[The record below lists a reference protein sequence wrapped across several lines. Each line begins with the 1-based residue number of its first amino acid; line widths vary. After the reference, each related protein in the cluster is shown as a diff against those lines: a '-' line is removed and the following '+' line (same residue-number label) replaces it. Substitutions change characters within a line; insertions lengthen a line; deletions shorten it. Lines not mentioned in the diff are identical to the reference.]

1 MEWKTIVRSSD
12 KEGGRATRSQ
22 ERFQI
27 RREERRVF
35 NGIFF
40 CPSSSSSSAAASLI
54 IVTVS
59 LHCAVLCW
67 AGLCCAVSVCRPQL
81 KPYFGYYDDADVI
94 KVIPCVSFTITR
106 ARNRMRASTSH
117 THTQRKKERDRR
129 TWTGKKRG
137 EKILHSSAFLRGA
150 RARGPPVSAS
160 FPAAAAVVATAT
172 AAPTGAAAAA
182 YIIL

>member
-1 MEWKTIVRSSD
+1 M
-12 KEGGRATRSQ
+12 G
-22 ERFQI
+22 
-27 RREERRVF
+27 
-35 NGIFF
+35 FF

-59 LHCAVLCW
+59 LHCAVLGW

-117 THTQRKKERDRR
+117 THTQTHREKERKRQKDMD
-129 TWTGKKRG
+129 GKKKG
-137 EKILHSSAFLRGA
+137 GKNSAF
-150 RARGPPVSAS
+150 
-160 FPAAAAVVATAT
+160 
-172 AAPTGAAAAA
+172 
-182 YIIL
+182 